1 MRDKAAPR
9 APIDA
14 MVKLNSG
21 MNRLGFPPGR
31 YRAAYQR
38 ALALQQRGVLGALGK
53 MTHFAR
59 ADDDPG
65 VTREQLR
72 VFDDVTR
79 DLPGGISVC
88 NSAAT
93 LTPGLWA
100 ERPDQAEQWVR
111 PGICLYGASPFA
123 DRPGAGFG
131 LRPAMTLT
139 AEVISVTAIDAGDS
153 VGYGHAFTA
162 PGPMTIGVISCGYAD
177 GYPRHAPTGT
187 PIFVAGVATRLLG
200 RVSRHMMGIGRA

>member
-1 MRDKAAPR
+1 MKRR
-9 APIDA
+9 
-14 MVKLNSG
+14 
-21 MNRLGFPPGR
+21 PPGSTPTSTLFP
-31 YRAAYQR
+31 YTTLCRA
-38 ALALQQRGVLGALGK
+38 ALGK
-53 MTHFAR
+53 MTHFAG

-111 PGICLYGASPFA
+111 P
-123 DRPGAGFG
+123 DRK
-131 LRPAMTLT
+131 
-139 AEVISVTAIDAGDS
+139 S
-153 VGYGHAFTA
+153 
-162 PGPMTIGVISCGYAD
+162 
-177 GYPRHAPTGT
+177 
-187 PIFVAGVATRLLG
+187 TRLN
-200 RVSRHMMGIGRA
+200 SSH

>member
-1 MRDKAAPR
+1 MLDKAAPR

-72 VFDDVTR
+72 VFDAVTR

-93 LTPGLWA
+93 LYPGL
-100 ERPDQAEQWVR
+100 
-111 PGICLYGASPFA
+111 CA
-123 DRPGAGFG
+123 DRT
-131 LRPAMTLT
+131 RS
-139 AEVISVTAIDAGDS
+139 EERRERNE
-153 VGYGHAFTA
+153 
-162 PGPMTIGVISCGYAD
+162 GVSTCIHRGS
-177 GYPRHAPTGT
+177 
-187 PIFVAGVATRLLG
+187 
-200 RVSRHMMGIGRA
+200 S